1 MESISKKIASIK
13 PITEFLYEQQMN
25 TELNEGVLDW
35 VKKTYTYLKQQIARC
50 GEYFVALINNEIAP
64 VIMPITGQ

>member
-1 MESISKKIASIK
+1 
-13 PITEFLYEQQMN
+13 MN

-35 VKKTYTYLKQQIARC
+35 VKKTYTYLKRQIVRC
-50 GEYFVALINNEIAP
+50 GEYFVALINGEIAP